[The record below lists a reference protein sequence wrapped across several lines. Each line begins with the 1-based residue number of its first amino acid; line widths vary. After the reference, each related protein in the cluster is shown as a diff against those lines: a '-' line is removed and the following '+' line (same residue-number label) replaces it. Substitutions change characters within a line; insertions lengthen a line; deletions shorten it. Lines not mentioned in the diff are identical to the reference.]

1 MSTAL
6 SITTTLTILRSSPVK
21 PADEA
26 AAAAADDDE
35 SDVKRGRKRRSR
47 NKRNRAPPES
57 PDKQFFA
64 ELRYDDYDS
73 ATVVTCTII
82 DKSKPHG
89 YKTKCEFCPASY
101 GILHPGDGKFVCG
114 KRNQRDEF
122 FLLRNRLLSSDAIYM
137 AQERSR

>member
-1 MSTAL
+1 M
-6 SITTTLTILRSSPVK
+6 K

-47 NKRNRAPPES
+47 NKRNRDPPES

-82 DKSKPHG
+82 GKSR
-89 YKTKCEFCPASY
+89 
-101 GILHPGDGKFVCG
+101 LM
-114 KRNQRDEF
+114 
-122 FLLRNRLLSSDAIYM
+122 LRIY
-137 AQERSR
+137 

>member
-1 MSTAL
+1 MYLNEINHVTDIVVTFLQGAEFDPVKAL
-6 SITTTLTILRSSPVK
+6 GYASVSFRRALWVHVSFLARRRSSPVK
-21 PADEA
+21 PAEA
-26 AAAAADDDE
+26 AAAAADDD

-82 DKSKPHG
+82 GKSR
-89 YKTKCEFCPASY
+89 
-101 GILHPGDGKFVCG
+101 LM
-114 KRNQRDEF
+114 
-122 FLLRNRLLSSDAIYM
+122 LRIY
-137 AQERSR
+137 

>member
-1 MSTAL
+1 M
-6 SITTTLTILRSSPVK
+6 K

-26 AAAAADDDE
+26 AAAAADDD

-47 NKRNRAPPES
+47 SKRNRAPPES

-82 DKSKPHG
+82 GKSRLMLP
-89 YKTKCEFCPASY
+89 S
-101 GILHPGDGKFVCG
+101 
-114 KRNQRDEF
+114 N
-122 FLLRNRLLSSDAIYM
+122 LLSLMYCIY
-137 AQERSR
+137 RVGLVPNLC

>member
-1 MSTAL
+1 M
-6 SITTTLTILRSSPVK
+6 K

-35 SDVKRGRKRRSR
+35 SDVKRGRKQRSR

-73 ATVVTCTII
+73 ATVVACTII
-82 DKSKPHG
+82 GKSR
-89 YKTKCEFCPASY
+89 
-101 GILHPGDGKFVCG
+101 LM
-114 KRNQRDEF
+114 
-122 FLLRNRLLSSDAIYM
+122 LRIY
-137 AQERSR
+137 

>member
-1 MSTAL
+1 M
-6 SITTTLTILRSSPVK
+6 K

-26 AAAAADDDE
+26 AAAAADDDD

-73 ATVVTCTII
+73 ATVVACTII
-82 DKSKPHG
+82 GKSR
-89 YKTKCEFCPASY
+89 
-101 GILHPGDGKFVCG
+101 LM
-114 KRNQRDEF
+114 
-122 FLLRNRLLSSDAIYM
+122 LRIY
-137 AQERSR
+137 

>member
-1 MSTAL
+1 MISNVLKRNHVTDIVVTFLQGAEFDPVKAL
-6 SITTTLTILRSSPVK
+6 GYASVSFRRALWVHVSFLARRSSSPVK
-21 PADEA
+21 PAEAA
-26 AAAAADDDE
+26 AAAAADDD

-82 DKSKPHG
+82 GKSR
-89 YKTKCEFCPASY
+89 
-101 GILHPGDGKFVCG
+101 LM
-114 KRNQRDEF
+114 
-122 FLLRNRLLSSDAIYM
+122 LRIY
-137 AQERSR
+137 